1 MSVLPVLPAQD
12 PLLRRIASRI
22 RRMDKSLQCLLDD
35 MVESMDAAQGVG
47 LSGPQV
53 GKPLRLIVARVDNVL
68 LQIANPEIVRSK
80 GEEIGDEGC
89 LSLPVYYGSVSRA
102 SQITIQGL
110 DRNGKH
116 FRRKVVGLLARVIQH
131 EIDHLEGILFIDHL
145 SKLKK
150 SMIVKK
156 LSKQKKTIER
166 IVV

>member
-22 RRMDKSLQCLLDD
+22 RRVDKSLQCLLDD
-35 MVESMDAAQGVG
+35 MVESMDAAQGLG

-68 LQIANPEIVRSK
+68 LQIAHPEIVRSK

-89 LSLPVYYGSVSRA
+89 LSLPGYYGSVSRA

-116 FRRKVVGLLARVIQH
+116 FRRKFVGLLARVIQH
-131 EIDHLEGILFIDHL
+131 EIDHLNGILFTD
-145 SKLKK
+145 KL
-150 SMIVKK
+150 VKGTE
-156 LSKQKKTIER
+156 LRFVAPSESFQGNS
-166 IVV
+166 VS

>member
-22 RRMDKSLQCLLDD
+22 RRVDKSLQCLLDD
-35 MVESMDAAQGVG
+35 MVESMDAAQGLG

-53 GKPLRLIVARVDNVL
+53 GKPLRLIVARGDNVL

-89 LSLPVYYGSVSRA
+89 LSLPGYYGSVSRA

-116 FRRKVVGLLARVIQH
+116 FRRKFVGLLARVIQH
-131 EIDHLEGILFIDHL
+131 EIDHLNGILFTD
-145 SKLKK
+145 KL
-150 SMIVKK
+150 VKGTE
-156 LSKQKKTIER
+156 LRFVAPSESFQGNS
-166 IVV
+166 VS

>member
-22 RRMDKSLQCLLDD
+22 RRVDKSLQCLLDD
-35 MVESMDAAQGVG
+35 MVESMDAAQGLG

-89 LSLPVYYGSVSRA
+89 LSLPGYYGSVSRA

-116 FRRKVVGLLARVIQH
+116 FRRKFVGLLARVIQH
-131 EIDHLEGILFIDHL
+131 EIDHLNGILFTD
-145 SKLKK
+145 KL
-150 SMIVKK
+150 VKGTE
-156 LSKQKKTIER
+156 LRFVAPSELFQGNS
-166 IVV
+166 VS

>member
-22 RRMDKSLQCLLDD
+22 RRVDKSLQCLLDD
-35 MVESMDAAQGVG
+35 MVESMDAAQGLG

-89 LSLPVYYGSVSRA
+89 LRLPGYYGSVSRA

-116 FRRKVVGLLARVIQH
+116 FRRKFVGLLARVIQH
-131 EIDHLEGILFIDHL
+131 ERDHLNGILFTD
-145 SKLKK
+145 KL
-150 SMIVKK
+150 VKGTE
-156 LSKQKKTIER
+156 LRFVAPSESFQGNS
-166 IVV
+166 VS

>member
-22 RRMDKSLQCLLDD
+22 RRVDKSLQCLLDD
-35 MVESMDAAQGVG
+35 MVESMDAAQGLG

-89 LSLPVYYGSVSRA
+89 LSLPGYYGSVSRA

-116 FRRKVVGLLARVIQH
+116 FRRKFVGLLARVIQH
-131 EIDHLEGILFIDHL
+131 EIDHLNGILFTD
-145 SKLKK
+145 KL
-150 SMIVKK
+150 VKGTE
-156 LSKQKKTIER
+156 LRFVAPSESFQGNS
-166 IVV
+166 VS

>member
-1 MSVLPVLPAQD
+1 
-12 PLLRRIASRI
+12 
-22 RRMDKSLQCLLDD
+22 
-35 MVESMDAAQGVG
+35 MVESMDAAQGLG

-89 LSLPVYYGSVSRA
+89 LSLPGYYGSVSRA

-116 FRRKVVGLLARVIQH
+116 FRRKFVGLLARVIQH
-131 EIDHLEGILFIDHL
+131 EIDHLNGILFTD
-145 SKLKK
+145 KL
-150 SMIVKK
+150 VKGTE
-156 LSKQKKTIER
+156 LRFVAPSESFQGNS
-166 IVV
+166 VS